1 MQQKNNGRHTSIA
14 SSYQATM
21 ARQDPVEI
29 TTKKVKNHENA
40 NDSRCSYKTGAK

>member
-1 MQQKNNGRHTSIA
+1 MQQPNNGRHTFIVSR
-14 SSYQATM
+14 YQATM

-29 TTKKVKNHENA
+29 TTIKVKNNENA